1 MRTLN
6 EDQPQRCTVLS
17 AAGDGSDVAASE
29 DPILEDKG
37 MKTTLLH
44 VRRLAV
50 AAAFLGL
57 VFAPQGASAQSELD
71 ASEASAF
78 MGSWSISFQS
88 DFGAIE
94 FPLELTDQGGKVAAK
109 VGLPDFDGSG
119 PGAPVDVTDLSRSG
133 EGLVLNYEFDAQ
145 GQLVPV
151 SLTLTPDGD
160 GLAAVFDLAD
170 GALSIDGTGTR
181 AN

>member
-1 MRTLN
+1 
-6 EDQPQRCTVLS
+6 
-17 AAGDGSDVAASE
+17 
-29 DPILEDKG
+29 

-50 AAAFLGL
+50 AAALLGA
-57 VFAPQGASAQSELD
+57 VVAPRAVSAQSQLD

-78 MGSWSISFQS
+78 LGEWNISFQS
-88 DFGAIE
+88 DFGPIA

-151 SLTLTPDGD
+151 SLTLTPNDE
-160 GLAAVFDLAD
+160 GLTAVFDLAD
-170 GALSIDGTGTR
+170 GAFSLSGSGTR

>member
-1 MRTLN
+1 
-6 EDQPQRCTVLS
+6 
-17 AAGDGSDVAASE
+17 
-29 DPILEDKG
+29 

-50 AAAFLGL
+50 AAAVLG
-57 VFAPQGASAQSELD
+57 VVVSPRAVSAQSELD

-78 MGSWSISFQS
+78 MGEWNISFQS
-88 DFGAIE
+88 DIGAID

-151 SLTLTPDGD
+151 SLTLTPDGE
-160 GLAAVFDLAD
+160 GLSAVFDLGG
-170 GALSIDGTGTR
+170 GAFSLSGSGTR

>member
-1 MRTLN
+1 MT
-6 EDQPQRCTVLS
+6 S
-17 AAGDGSDVAASE
+17 
-29 DPILEDKG
+29 
-37 MKTTLLH
+37 TLLH

-50 AAAFLGL
+50 AVALL
-57 VFAPQGASAQSELD
+57 VAVVAPQAASAQSELD

-78 MGSWSISFQS
+78 MGEWNISFQS
-88 DFGAIE
+88 DFGPIE
-94 FPLELTDQGGKVAAK
+94 FSLELTDQGGKVAAK

-151 SLTLTPDGD
+151 SLTLTPDGE

-170 GALSIDGTGTR
+170 GAFSLSGTGTR